1 LGTLFFIQRH
11 KPKILLAGLLTIS
24 HKFFNAQGAD
34 DFHPGRITGIS
45 IESRYYQVRNSE
57 IMNTPPVWVLISQAA
72 QAVRG
77 RYSSAPGASMPEK

>member
-1 LGTLFFIQRH
+1 MGVMPFRKVKNWQDTT
-11 KPKILLAGLLTIS
+11 K
-24 HKFFNAQGAD
+24 
-34 DFHPGRITGIS
+34 
-45 IESRYYQVRNSE
+45 SE